1 MAFID
6 SQYAADLDVSQYA
19 SDLQLS
25 HYAADISLRQYAA
38 DIEIIGASVSYYWM
52 TFEDDD
58 IMLYEDGTV
67 MEFEVN

>member
-38 DIEIIGASVSYYWM
+38 DIEIIGASASYYWM
-52 TFEDDD
+52 TFEDGD
-58 IMLYEDGTV
+58 IILYEDGTV
-67 MEFEVN
+67 MEFEVD